1 MQHPTPFRY
10 SGKRLH
16 CDEVPLRDIAAAVG
30 TPCYVYSR
38 NRILDNLDRLKS
50 TLKPIDPM
58 LCYAVKANSNL
69 SILRLLAEAGS
80 HFDIVS
86 KGEFF
91 RLQKI
96 GVPAERIIYSGVGKS
111 MDELRM
117 AVENSICCLVLE
129 SVAEARAAGEVAKAI
144 NKPLNVSLRVNPD
157 VETPTHPYISTGL
170 RQHKFGID
178 FDHVPDALSALKNA
192 PMLRLVG
199 VGSHI
204 GSQILAPSPFLEAF
218 RKIKGLAA
226 QIEDQG
232 FELEH
237 LDLGGGFG
245 IPYKDEE
252 PLRLDQLAR
261 DIAAERGKYRIVFE
275 PGRYIVGDAG
285 VLLTEVR
292 LLKTNHQKN
301 FVVVDAAMNDL
312 IRPSLY
318 GAHHDVLPETE
329 APGVAA
335 GDIVGPVCETADF
348 LAKDRVVPELGPGD
362 LLAVMNAGA
371 YGFVAASNYNSRCR
385 AAEVLVEEN
394 TFRIIRRR
402 ETLEDLTRLEEL

>member
-1 MQHPTPFRY
+1 MQHPTSFRY
-10 SGKRLH
+10 SGQRLY
-16 CDEVPLRDIAAAVG
+16 CDQVSLGEIAKTVG

-38 NRILDNLDRLKS
+38 DRILANLDRLGS
-50 TLKPIDPM
+50 ALKPIDPT

-69 SILRLLAEAGS
+69 SILRLLAESGS

-86 KGEFF
+86 EGEFF
-91 RLQKI
+91 RLQKV
-96 GVPAERIIYSGVGKS
+96 GVPPGRIIYSGVGKS
-111 MDELRM
+111 LRELRM
-117 AVENSICCLVLE
+117 AVENSINCLVLE
-129 SVAEARAAGEVAKAI
+129 SVGEARTAGEVARSM
-144 NKPLNVSLRVNPD
+144 NKRLNVSLRVNPD

-178 FDHVPDALSALKNA
+178 FDHVPEALSVLKNA
-192 PMLRLVG
+192 PELRLVG
-199 VGSHI
+199 IGSHI

-218 RKIKGLAA
+218 RKIKTLAA
-226 QIEDQG
+226 QIENQG

-245 IPYKDEE
+245 IPYRDEE
-252 PLRLDQLAR
+252 PLRLDYLAR

-285 VLLTEVR
+285 LLLTEVR

-318 GAHHDVLPETE
+318 GAHHDILPEKE
-329 APGVAA
+329 APGSST

-348 LAKDRVVPELGPGD
+348 LAKDRVVPSLQPGD

-385 AAEVLVEEN
+385 AAEVLVEGD

-402 ETLEDLTRLEEL
+402 EDFEDLTRLEE